1 MEKVLWLIEH
11 VQSGLQTFVPEISHW
26 RMLPSQIDH
35 LKGMESISRSGVS
48 DSLWPPWTVALQAT
62 LSMGFSRQEYWS
74 VLPFPS
80 SGDLSDSGIE
90 PGSPAL
96 WADSLLSEPPGKPPK
111 NIVGKYNLLK
121 NVNKISLRKW
131 LLSWYLKSIYSKITV
146 HSYVAYLSSF

>member
-1 MEKVLWLIEH
+1 MLYYVKLVKMQLKHTHTHRFVHCMEKMLFIENI
-11 VQSGLQTFVPEISHW
+11 QSGLQTFVPEISHW

-96 WADSLLSEPPGKPPK
+96 WADSLLSEPPGKPLH
-111 NIVGKYNLLK
+111 ISGK
-121 NVNKISLRKW
+121 I
-131 LLSWYLKSIYSKITV
+131 LSWPYFCMWFCT
-146 HSYVAYLSSF
+146 